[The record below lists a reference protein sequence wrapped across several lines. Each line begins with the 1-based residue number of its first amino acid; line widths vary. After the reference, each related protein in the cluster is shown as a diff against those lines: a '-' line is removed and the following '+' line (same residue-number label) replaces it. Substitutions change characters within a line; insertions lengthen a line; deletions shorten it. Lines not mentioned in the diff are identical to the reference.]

1 MIADHLRVPLGLA
14 IDNIRDFILEDP
26 LTLDKEENADIPVAP
41 DFILDWMYET
51 VVLKLP
57 KLVGGKNKTRKSV

>member
-1 MIADHLRVPLGLA
+1 MIGDHLRIPLGLR

-26 LTLDKEENADIPVAP
+26 PLDKEVDIPVAS
-41 DFILDWMYET
+41 DSILDWMYET

-57 KLVGGKNKTRKSV
+57 KQGSKNKTRKN